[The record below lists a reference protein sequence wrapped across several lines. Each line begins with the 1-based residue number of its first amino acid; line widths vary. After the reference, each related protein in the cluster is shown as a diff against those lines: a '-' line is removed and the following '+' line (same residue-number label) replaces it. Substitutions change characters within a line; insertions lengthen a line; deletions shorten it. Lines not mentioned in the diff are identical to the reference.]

1 MENQNISV
9 VNGNIKFNFRVA
21 VIIKHQNRVLLENAF
36 GFWNMIGGRVQFGES
51 SRVAAQ
57 RELKEELNIEVDNLK
72 LINISENFFKWAGKN
87 QQEMLFVYET
97 VLDDSFD
104 IVNKNQFKCLDAED
118 EIFVWQ
124 DIDDVEKL
132 DCRPEIIK
140 QLVKRTDD
148 KITHAIGEK

>member
-9 VNGNIKFNFRVA
+9 VNGNIRFNYRVA

-51 SRVAAQ
+51 SRVAAH

-72 LINISENFFKWAGKN
+72 LINISENFFEWNGKN
-87 QQEMLFVYET
+87 QHEMLFVYET

-104 IVNKNQFKCLDAED
+104 IVRKNQFNCLDDEN

-124 DIDDVEKL
+124 NTEDVEKL

-148 KITHAIGEK
+148 RITHNIAD